1 MSPTGTHTAERNS
14 DINFQLRAWN
24 RQNNLGKVF
33 DSNAG
38 FIWPNWADCSPNASW
53 VKLERWDSLTVEEQD
68 RFAPLCPDFVVE
80 LMSPSDSLPKTRE
93 KMLEYIENSAFL
105 GWLINRK
112 KREVEIYRPQ

>member
-38 FIWPNWADCSPNASW
+38 FI
-53 VKLERWDSLTVEEQD
+53 
-68 RFAPLCPDFVVE
+68 
-80 LMSPSDSLPKTRE
+80 
-93 KMLEYIENSAFL
+93 
-105 GWLINRK
+105 
-112 KREVEIYRPQ
+112 